1 MHGSPWEDEIEYIL
15 WVNWSQMGM
24 EEEES
29 GVGGRNG
36 GESVGRDDWNGG
48 EALQGNVGTLCSGNF
63 LEFDQYEGDP
73 SEDS

>member
-48 EALQGNVGTLCSGNF
+48 EALQGNVGT
-63 LEFDQYEGDP
+63 
-73 SEDS
+73 